1 MNDLLQL
8 GMSGVLANQAQ
19 LRVTGNN
26 INNVNTIGY
35 SRQVAVQTTNG
46 TQYQGNLQFG
56 TGVNI
61 TEVRRVYSTYANNE
75 LNMATTKFSNAT
87 QRTTG
92 LTELD
97 NLLSKVGIKIPN
109 TLNSWFD
116 AVNKLGDAPNDVAL
130 RQQVLEQGKNLSAQ
144 FNNLHSTLDNKVNEL
159 NDQLTGSAQ
168 RVNDIAKE
176 LADL

>member
-130 RQQVLEQGKNLSAQ
+130 RQQVL
-144 FNNLHSTLDNKVNEL
+144 
-159 NDQLTGSAQ
+159 
-168 RVNDIAKE
+168 
-176 LADL
+176 

>member
-61 TEVRRVYSTYANNE
+61 TEVRR
-75 LNMATTKFSNAT
+75 
-87 QRTTG
+87 
-92 LTELD
+92 
-97 NLLSKVGIKIPN
+97 
-109 TLNSWFD
+109 
-116 AVNKLGDAPNDVAL
+116 
-130 RQQVLEQGKNLSAQ
+130 
-144 FNNLHSTLDNKVNEL
+144 
-159 NDQLTGSAQ
+159 
-168 RVNDIAKE
+168 
-176 LADL
+176 